1 MLPWHGHLTK
11 QARTDRVGELL
22 EQVGLSRAHA
32 FRHPHA
38 FSGGQRQRIAIARA
52 LATDPD
58 FIVADEPVS
67 ALDVS
72 VQAQIVNLLLNLKD
86 KLALTILFISHATL
100 KAPFRLAPRTSCEEL
115 RSAIQSYV
123 QSRPPCPIAL
133 QVTKLGRF
141 FALAPLETTLYLSR
155 KSGRP
160 SRSI

>member
-1 MLPWHGHLTK
+1 M
-11 QARTDRVGELL
+11 DRPNADVPL
-22 EQVGLSRAHA
+22 RA
-32 FRHPHA
+32 
-38 FSGGQRQRIAIARA
+38 
-52 LATDPD
+52 
-58 FIVADEPVS
+58 EPRRYG
-67 ALDVS
+67 
-72 VQAQIVNLLLNLKD
+72 
-86 KLALTILFISHATL
+86 FHATL